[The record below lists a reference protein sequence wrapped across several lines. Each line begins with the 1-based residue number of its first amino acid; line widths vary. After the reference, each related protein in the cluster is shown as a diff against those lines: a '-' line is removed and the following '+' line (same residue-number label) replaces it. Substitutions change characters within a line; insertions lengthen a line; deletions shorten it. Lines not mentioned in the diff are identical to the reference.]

1 MGTNIVITMAGR
13 GSRFYEAGYTVPKY
27 EIEAHGRTLFDWSML
42 SLKNFIDA
50 DSRVIFVCL
59 KANDSAEFVYRRCAA
74 LGLADVHV
82 LELDE
87 LTDGQATSAYVSRHL
102 WREGDPLLVYNIDT
116 YIHPRAL
123 HPAQIAPGSDGWIP
137 CFQVPGEH
145 WSFVGIGADGW
156 AREVAEK
163 KRISGNA
170 SVGLYWFRE
179 ATEYVTAYDR
189 FFAAG
194 NGLVKGER
202 YIAPLY
208 AQLIGEG
215 KKISISDL
223 PVADVH
229 VLGTPA
235 ELKVFLDKEAT
246 EVAGEPR

>member
-27 EIEAHGRTLFDWSML
+27 AIEAHGRSLFDWSML
-42 SLKNFIDA
+42 SLKNFIDS
-50 DSRVIFVCL
+50 DSRIVFVCL
-59 KANDSAEFVYRRCAA
+59 KENDSSAYVRRQCAM
-74 LGLADVHV
+74 LGLEDVHV
-82 LELDE
+82 LELDQI
-87 LTDGQATSAYVSRHL
+87 TDGQATSAYVSRHL
-102 WREGDPLLVYNIDT
+102 WRDGDPLLVYNIDT

-123 HPAQIAPGSDGWIP
+123 HPDQIAPGSDGWIP

-145 WSFVGIGADGW
+145 WSFVGTGPDGW

-170 SVGLYWFRE
+170 SVGLYWFRD
-179 ATEYVTAYDR
+179 AAGYVDAYDR

-208 AQLIGEG
+208 AQLIAEG

-235 ELKVFLDKEAT
+235 ELQVFLEKDPAQ
-246 EVAGEPR
+246 VA

>member
-27 EIEAHGRTLFDWSML
+27 AIEAHGRTLFEWSML

-50 DSRVIFVCL
+50 DSRIVFVCL
-59 KANDSAEFVYRRCAA
+59 KENDSATFVRAQCAR

-87 LTDGQATSAYVSRHL
+87 ITDGQATSAYVSRHL

-123 HPAQIAPGSDGWIP
+123 HPGQIAADSDGWIP

-145 WSFVGIGADGW
+145 WSFVATGPDGW
-156 AREVAEK
+156 ANQVAEK
-163 KRISGNA
+163 TRISGNA
-170 SVGLYWFRE
+170 SVGLYWFRT
-179 ATEYVTAYDR
+179 AAEYVTAYER

-215 KKISISDL
+215 KKISIADL
-223 PVADVH
+223 PVGDVH

-235 ELKVFLDKEAT
+235 ELKVFLDKDPAQ
-246 EVAGEPR
+246 VG

>member
-1 MGTNIVITMAGR
+1 VSTNIVITMAGR

-27 EIEAHGRTLFDWSML
+27 AIEAHGRTLFDWSML

-50 DSRVIFVCL
+50 GSRIVFVCL
-59 KANDSAEFVYRRCAA
+59 KENDSAAFVRARCAA
-74 LGLADVHV
+74 LGLHDVHV
-82 LELDE
+82 VELDE
-87 LTDGQATSAYVSRHL
+87 VTDGQATSAYVSRHL
-102 WREGDPLLVYNIDT
+102 WLPGAPLLVYNIDT
-116 YIHPRAL
+116 YINPRAL
-123 HPAQIAPGSDGWIP
+123 APADIAPGSDGWIP

-145 WSFVGIGADGW
+145 WSFVGTGPDGW

-170 SVGLYWFRE
+170 SVGLYWFRD
-179 ATEYVTAYDR
+179 ADAYVSAYDG

-202 YIAPLY
+202 YIAPMY
-208 AQLIGEG
+208 AQMIAQG
-215 KKISISDL
+215 KKVSISDL

-235 ELKVFLDKEAT
+235 ELQVFLDKDPAQ
-246 EVAGEPR
+246 VV